1 MTEKVENE
9 CREPVVHKVLRRGY
23 RGEIGSVSLGR
34 FIVSNPAIHRGVPTF
49 RGTCIRV
56 TDVLHQLYQ
65 SVPRPEI
72 VERFGGRITLDM
84 LADVLELERRI
95 LEEERRCELVAMRRN
110 SRSAVV

>member
-1 MTEKVENE
+1 MGEKPDVEID
-9 CREPVVHKVLRRGY
+9 CRERAFRKVLRRGY

-56 TDVLHQLYQ
+56 TNVLHQLYQ

-84 LADVLELERRI
+84 LSDVLELERRI
-95 LEEERRCELVAMRRN
+95 LEEERRCEVLALRRN
-110 SRSAVV
+110 S